1 MKEKVEKFLREE
13 GVILPKNFV
22 VEVYSQILKVAG
34 PLAGLIRR
42 GSVEAGRSAARAF
55 KESSNLECLDIQ
67 KLAELIGV
75 FFKSAG
81 FGEVESSVEGE
92 GIRVFVKDS
101 FLLKAHGDEG
111 KALSPL
117 IGALEGFVSE
127 CYGKPVKVE
136 VKGREIKI
144 TSREA

>member
-1 MKEKVEKFLREE
+1 MEEKVEKFLREKA
-13 GVILPKNFV
+13 VILPKNFV

-34 PLAGLIRR
+34 PFAGLIRR

-55 KESSNLECLDIQ
+55 KENSNLEGLDIQ

-75 FFKSAG
+75 FFNTAG
-81 FGEVESSVEGE
+81 
-92 GIRVFVKDS
+92 
-101 FLLKAHGDEG
+101 LLKAHSDES

-144 TSREA
+144 TYEA

>member
-34 PLAGLIRR
+34 PFASLIRR

-55 KESSNLECLDIQ
+55 KEKSNLEGLDIQ

-75 FFKSAG
+75 FFNAAG
-81 FGEVESSVEGE
+81 FGEIESSVEGE
-92 GIRVFVKDS
+92 SIRVFVKDS
-101 FLLKAHGDEG
+101 FLLKAHSDES

-117 IGALEGFVSE
+117 VGTLEGFVSE

-144 TSREA
+144 TSSL

>member
-1 MKEKVEKFLREE
+1 MEEKVEKFLREE
-13 GVILPKNFV
+13 GVILPKDFV

-34 PLAGLIRR
+34 PFSGLIRR

-55 KESSNLECLDIQ
+55 KENSNLEGLDIQ

-81 FGEVESSVEGE
+81 FGEIESSVEGE
-92 GIRVFVKDS
+92 SIRVFVKDS
-101 FLLKAHGDEG
+101 FLLKAHGDES

-117 IGALEGFVSE
+117 IGALEGFASE
-127 CYGKPVKVE
+127 YYGKPVKVE
-136 VKGREIKI
+136 VKGREIRV
-144 TSREA
+144 SF

>member
-1 MKEKVEKFLREE
+1 MEEKVEKFLREE

-55 KESSNLECLDIQ
+55 KENSNLEDLDIQ
-67 KLAELIGV
+67 RLADLICV

-81 FGEVESSVEGE
+81 FGEIESSVEGE
-92 GIRVFVKDS
+92 SIRVFVKDS
-101 FLLKAHGDEG
+101 FLLKAHNDES

-117 IGALEGFVSE
+117 IGAVEGFVSE
-127 CYGKPVKVE
+127 CHGKPVKVE

-144 TSREA
+144 TSV

>member
-34 PLAGLIRR
+34 PFAGLISR
-42 GSVEAGRSAARAF
+42 GSVEAG
-55 KESSNLECLDIQ
+55 
-67 KLAELIGV
+67 LAELIGV
-75 FFKSAG
+75 FFNATEL
-81 FGEVESSVEGE
+81 GEIESSVEGE
-92 GIRVFVKDS
+92 SMRVFVKDS
-101 FLLKAHGDEG
+101 FLLKAHSDEI

-127 CYGKPVKVE
+127 C
-136 VKGREIKI
+136 
-144 TSREA
+144 

>member
-34 PLAGLIRR
+34 PFAGLIRR

-55 KESSNLECLDIQ
+55 KENSNIQ
-67 KLAELIGV
+67 KLAELMGV
-75 FFKSAG
+75 FFNATG
-81 FGEVESSVEGE
+81 FGEIESSVEGE
-92 GIRVFVKDS
+92 SIRVFVKDS
-101 FLLKAHGDEG
+101 FLLKAHNDEI

-144 TSREA
+144 TYEA

>member
-34 PLAGLIRR
+34 PFAGLIRR
-42 GSVEAGRSAARAF
+42 GSVEAG
-55 KESSNLECLDIQ
+55 
-67 KLAELIGV
+67 LAELIGV
-75 FFKSAG
+75 FFNTAG
-81 FGEVESSVEGE
+81 
-92 GIRVFVKDS
+92 
-101 FLLKAHGDEG
+101 LLKAHSDES

-117 IGALEGFVSE
+117 IGVLEGFVSE

-136 VKGREIKI
+136 VRGREIKI
-144 TSREA
+144 TSV

>member
-55 KESSNLECLDIQ
+55 KESSNLEGLGIQ

-136 VKGREIKI
+136 VKGREIKV
-144 TSREA
+144 SF

>member
-1 MKEKVEKFLREE
+1 MKEKVEKFLGEE
-13 GVILPKNFV
+13 GVILPKNFL

-42 GSVEAGRSAARAF
+42 GSVEAGRSVARAF
-55 KESSNLECLDIQ
+55 KENSNLEGLGIQ

-136 VKGREIKI
+136 VKGREIKV
-144 TSREA
+144 SF

>member
-34 PLAGLIRR
+34 PFAGLIRR
-42 GSVEAGRSAARAF
+42 GSVEAGRSVARAF
-55 KESSNLECLDIQ
+55 KENSNVQ
-67 KLAELIGV
+67 KLAELMGV
-75 FFKSAG
+75 FFNAA
-81 FGEVESSVEGE
+81 
-92 GIRVFVKDS
+92 D
-101 FLLKAHGDEG
+101 LLKAHSAEI

-144 TSREA
+144 NYEA

>member
-34 PLAGLIRR
+34 PFAGLIRR
-42 GSVEAGRSAARAF
+42 GSFEAGRSAARAF
-55 KESSNLECLDIQ
+55 KENSNLEGLDIQ

-81 FGEVESSVEGE
+81 FGEIESSVEGE
-92 GIRVFVKDS
+92 SIRVFVKDS
-101 FLLKAHGDEG
+101 FLLKAHNDES

-144 TSREA
+144 TYEA